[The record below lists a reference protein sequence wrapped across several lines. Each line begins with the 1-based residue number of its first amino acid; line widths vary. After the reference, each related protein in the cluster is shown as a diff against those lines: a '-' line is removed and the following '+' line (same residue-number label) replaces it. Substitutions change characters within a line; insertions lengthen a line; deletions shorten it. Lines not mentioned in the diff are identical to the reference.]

1 MSDFMRKVMSDD
13 ISGQPSAKRW
23 TLVYATV
30 FMGLSLI
37 IMSVAFVLGKSVPA
51 EVFWAFTVPLSLM
64 AGASYSTVEIAKVR
78 GLASSATGLVDALKG
93 NKNQTEDA
101 PTEDEQK

>member
-13 ISGQPSAKRW
+13 TSGQPSAKRW

-78 GLASSATGLVDALKG
+78 GLTSSATGLVDALKG
-93 NKNQTEDA
+93 NKPPCDDTPD
-101 PTEDEQK
+101 PEQK